1 MEYLLPLVPVHSP
14 IYFAAVG
21 DPIKIEKLEVRD
33 GQFGPW
39 TVARIGG
46 IDVSA
51 FNAFHRQ
58 LQTMKV
64 GDDVSM
70 SYERK
75 GNYDRI
81 TSLSPG
87 SNGNVAAGAPSS
99 VASGPTPVT
108 GKDNFPVSMKVS
120 YAKDL
125 LVANTVGTAKE
136 AADLVNELIEAFK
149 IPDPT

>member
-87 SNGNVAAGAPSS
+87 SNGNVAASASS
-99 VASGPTPVT
+99 PVASSYPGV
-108 GKDNFPVSMKVS
+108 KDNFPVSMKVS